1 MAAGVISGDVITE
14 FDGAQITSWSE
25 FLTKLRAHQ
34 PGDDVTLKVQRT
46 GNDGY
51 QEETLQVS
59 LQGQPGK

>member
-1 MAAGVISGDVITE
+1 MSCDVITE